1 MAAHWTVNQLAVH
14 CDVSRSTI
22 QKRADAY
29 AWALSDDASPGK
41 GEARRF
47 TPRDVAI
54 MIEVD
59 RQAKAGILHD
69 QIELGLKA
77 SIDARSFD
85 DVDDFPAPD
94 EDPAGT
100 ISVVE
105 HERQMVRAETLVQ
118 RSLERAD
125 KADAELQKT
134 REMIAE
140 LKGQIAEMRRSDRTQ
155 ELTEEVIRLNR
166 EIARLEY
173 QIEMLQKETG

>member
-1 MAAHWTVNQLAVH
+1 MTTHWTVSQLADY

-54 MIEVD
+54 MVEIE
-59 RQAKAGILHD
+59 RQAKSGILHE
-69 QIELGLKA
+69 QIERGLKA
-77 SIDARSFD
+77 SIDAKAFD
-85 DVDDFPAPD
+85 QIEGFPPP
-94 EDPAGT
+94 EEEPAGT

-105 HERQMVRAETLVQ
+105 HERQMARAEALVQ
-118 RSLERAD
+118 SALARAE
-125 KADAELQKT
+125 KAETDLHQARDL
-134 REMIAE
+134 IAE
-140 LKGQIAEMRRSDRTQ
+140 LKGQIAEIRRNDRTQ
-155 ELTEEVIRLNR
+155 ELTDEIIRLNR

-173 QIEMLQKETG
+173 QIELLQKKPD